1 MSRLWYYVERADT
14 HGPITLAE
22 LIGILS
28 SLSDARKVLVWR
40 DGFDDW
46 KTSDSVGEIAERL
59 FRPPTLGPGPPLVK
73 RDLPLVQAPINIAQT
88 MPGDLESP
96 GGLKNYKT
104 ALYLSIVI
112 ALTTFAGWGLIVF
125 RSPEFTMRSVTIV
138 SFPFVIAFGLWVQ
151 SKFARY
157 IGAGWMVLMAGGYV
171 WSVVSPSTTP
181 LISRPTYFLVLAL
194 FFAMSAILNLLTA
207 WILLFSKQFAT
218 EFAYQKQHQ
227 PKYKTYL
234 SKLFLAAIVGAMI
247 VATLNDAINLSTK

>member
-1 MSRLWYYVERADT
+1 MSRLWYYVEGT
-14 HGPITLAE
+14 ETCGPITHAE

-59 FRPPTLGPGPPLVK
+59 FRPPPLGPRPPPLK
-73 RDLPLVQAPINIAQT
+73 QDLPPVHAPINIAQT
-88 MPGDLESP
+88 MPRDRESA
-96 GGLKNYKT
+96 GKLNRYRT

-125 RSPEFTMRSVTIV
+125 RSPQFTMRSITIV

-157 IGAGWMVLMAGGYV
+157 VGAVWMVLLAGGLV
-171 WSVVSPSTTP
+171 WSVVSSGTTP
-181 LISRPTYFLVLAL
+181 LISGPTYFLVLDF

-218 EFAYQKQHQ
+218 EFAYEKQHQ

-247 VATLNDAINLSTK
+247 IATLNDVINLSTQ